1 MSGVTKWRP
10 ALWMV
15 LGGAL
20 LATLALSYAG
30 LVALRYL
37 GPQFGFRRSAL
48 ALGLMILAATAAL
61 GWILV
66 RLLLR
71 PITALMGQAAS
82 VRAHPQHSPAPL
94 PHFGTRELR
103 DLAHSITAMAGTL
116 QNREVQMR
124 SFTDHVTH
132 ELKTP
137 VTAIRAAAELL
148 SDGALSPDDQ
158 SLVLQILGAT
168 DQMQTQLDALRRVT
182 AAREPG
188 HRGTTT
194 LTALLP
200 TLHSNHPTLTLTAT
214 GDTTPLPLAASGL
227 HIILSHL
234 LTNAAQHGATGVT
247 LTATP
252 HTLTITDNGP
262 GISPGNRPQ
271 IFTPFF
277 TTRRETGGTGMG
289 LPIVANLLQ
298 AHGGTITLTSTDQ
311 GTSFTIT
318 FAENGKNLPIISP
331 RSL

>member
-1 MSGVTKWRP
+1 VPRVTPKRKWRP

-20 LATLALSYAG
+20 LATLAFSFAG

-37 GPQFGFRRSAL
+37 GPQFGFRTSAL
-48 ALGLMILAATAAL
+48 ALGALILAATSAL
-61 GWILV
+61 GWVLS

-71 PITALMGQAAS
+71 PITAITDQAATL
-82 VRAHPQHSPAPL
+82 RHQPQHPPAAL
-94 PHFGTRELR
+94 QHYGTRELR
-103 DLAHSITAMAGTL
+103 DLAHSITAMAATL
-116 QNREVQMR
+116 QNREGQMR

-148 SDGALSPDDQ
+148 SDGDLSLSDQ
-158 SLVLQILGAT
+158 QLVTEILGAT
-168 DQMQTQLDALRRVT
+168 QQMQTQLDALRRVT

-188 HRGTTT
+188 HHGQTT

-200 TLHSNHPTLTLTAT
+200 MLRSNHPTLTLTCAEP
-214 GDTTPLPLAASGL
+214 DTPLPLAASGL
-227 HIILSHL
+227 QIILTHL
-234 LTNAAQHGATGVT
+234 LSNAAQHGATEIT

-252 HTLTITDNGP
+252 ETLTVSDNGP
-262 GISPGNRPQ
+262 GISPGNRAH

-289 LPIVANLLQ
+289 LPITANLLQ
-298 AHGGTITLTSTDQ
+298 AHGGTITLNPTTQ

-318 FAENGKNLPIISP
+318 FAQNP
-331 RSL
+331 